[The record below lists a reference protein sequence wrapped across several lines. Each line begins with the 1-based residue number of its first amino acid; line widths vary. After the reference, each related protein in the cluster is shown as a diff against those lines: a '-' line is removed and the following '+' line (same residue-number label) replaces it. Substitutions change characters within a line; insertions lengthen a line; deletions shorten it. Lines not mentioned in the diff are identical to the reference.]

1 MKNRYRLGLRV
12 WAVLILLAAGR
23 VSAVAAQPLTWQI
36 SDPTGAMDITELHAP
51 RLDTL
56 AGKKICELSNDSW
69 QAHRVLPA
77 IREQL
82 KERFP
87 SAQFIAFTE
96 FPLGN
101 REIDSEKAAEL
112 VAAKGCQ
119 AVIIGDAG

>member
-1 MKNRYRLGLRV
+1 MKNGYRLGLRI
-12 WAVLILLAAGR
+12 WAVLAVLAAGCI
-23 VSAVAAQPLTWQI
+23 AAMAAESLTWQI

-77 IREQL
+77 IRDQL
-82 KERFP
+82 RQRFP
-87 SAQFIAFTE
+87 SAKFVPFTE
-96 FPLGN
+96 FPQGN
-101 REIDSEKAAEL
+101 RGIDSEKAAEL

>member
-1 MKNRYRLGLRV
+1 MKNRYRLALRV
-12 WAVLILLAAGR
+12 GMVLIALAAGR
-23 VSAVAAQPLTWQI
+23 VSAMAAQPLTWRVF
-36 SDPTGAMDITELHAP
+36 DPTGAMDITELHAP

-82 KERFP
+82 KERYP
-87 SAQFIAFTE
+87 SAQFIAYTE
-96 FPLGN
+96 FPQGN
-101 REIDSEKAAEL
+101 REIDSEKAAAL
-112 VAAKGCQ
+112 VATKGCQ